1 MCAVAALID
10 NQPTMLRVAS
20 RQIFRANAESN
31 TPFQYY
37 LRNVWNPLI
46 DHLIQGN
53 DKRFDKYGST
63 VYLMYGLIPSVI
75 VERGITIKDLIEQY
89 QDDLPMPI
97 NAKEEFFRWKRRWES
112 VSKNDRPS
120 TITSSL
126 KACDHD
132 MYPNLHVLLR
142 ICATILVTSCECERS
157 GSVLKRLHTYLRA
170 SMEQTFKCFGIVTCQ
185 L

>member
-1 MCAVAALID
+1 MKVVRDDLQFERMNARENAETSLFKRCYSQACAALID

-37 LRNVWNPLI
+37 MRNVCYPLI

-75 VERGITIKDLIEQY
+75 VERNIPVKDIIGQY
-89 QDDLPMPI
+89 QDDLPMSI
-97 NAKEEFFRWKRRWES
+97 NAEEEFF
-112 VSKNDRPS
+112 
-120 TITSSL
+120 
-126 KACDHD
+126 
-132 MYPNLHVLLR
+132 
-142 ICATILVTSCECERS
+142 
-157 GSVLKRLHTYLRA
+157 
-170 SMEQTFKCFGIVTCQ
+170 
-185 L
+185 